1 MGVSSTAPISIPTPN
16 SGRLG
21 SLFRVPIDYLLEMYE
36 DGRLQTAVTL
46 PQSPTDYEQKRP
58 SATIVTHT
66 LNAVVRE
73 HTENH
78 LTEISLKGVSGYAP
92 RLGHTRDGGVSLLG
106 GRRILEEFDLFLDEY
121 QRRAAKKGA
130 RSVYLVFR
138 ALDERQAYRVEPKE
152 WEWTR
157 SAGET
162 RFHYRWSLTLEAYGV
177 APSSPL
183 VDVLSPV
190 TGALRAAQEYIDAG
204 AGAVAL
210 GGVALSN
217 VRGELNEATN
227 TLRSVGRVATAL
239 QGVVEGA
246 DGLRTFVTETLPST
260 WATEASRFKRA
271 WEDAVELGV
280 ELGLT
285 EHSEQGD
292 SRARLGYEAERINYL
307 ATTTAGL
314 LRVSPQTL
322 RAAQSDPS
330 TTEQSTQGAIT
341 TALRRAS
348 TTYTWRAGDS
358 LQALALRVYGDAT
371 RWAEIASA
379 NGLRGARH
387 KADGTP
393 LSVGD
398 VLIVPIDATPDTRG
412 DVRRDSYATDLALDL
427 TTGDLILEDGDVKL
441 STGRDNLEQ
450 AVALR
455 CLTSR
460 GESWVLPT
468 YGLPLRVG
476 GVALEREVAYLSAH
490 VRDQLLQ
497 DDRVRDVQDV
507 EIAVEGDQVAV
518 HVIIEPV
525 FGAVIDVTTPYM
537 REA

>member
-1 MGVSSTAPISIPTPN
+1 LSSALSLGSPSTAS
-16 SGRLG
+16 
-21 SLFRVPIDYLLEMYE
+21 
-36 DGRLQTAVTL
+36 
-46 PQSPTDYEQKRP
+46 K
-58 SATIVTHT
+58 
-66 LNAVVRE
+66 
-73 HTENH
+73 
-78 LTEISLKGVSGYAP
+78 
-92 RLGHTRDGGVSLLG
+92 
-106 GRRILEEFDLFLDEY
+106 
-121 QRRAAKKGA
+121 
-130 RSVYLVFR
+130 
-138 ALDERQAYRVEPKE
+138 
-152 WEWTR
+152 
-157 SAGET
+157 
-162 RFHYRWSLTLEAYGV
+162 
-177 APSSPL
+177 
-183 VDVLSPV
+183 
-190 TGALRAAQEYIDAG
+190 
-204 AGAVAL
+204 
-210 GGVALSN
+210 
-217 VRGELNEATN
+217 
-227 TLRSVGRVATAL
+227 
-239 QGVVEGA
+239 
-246 DGLRTFVTETLPST
+246 
-260 WATEASRFKRA
+260 
-271 WEDAVELGV
+271 
-280 ELGLT
+280 
-285 EHSEQGD
+285 GD
-292 SRARLGYEAERINYL
+292 SRARLGYEAERLNYL

-497 DDRVRDVQDV
+497 DDRVRDVRDV

-525 FGAVIDVTTPYM
+525 FGDVIDVTTPYM